1 MSNTSNGK
9 AVKGS
14 KMQMQ
19 RITEKENQQI
29 LNKLFDDE
37 LKWLSPC
44 RKDNYRE
51 YQLNNPGI
59 KKLLGIKSNVFKDFW
74 PPRQPQWDGIAI
86 GKSGALY
93 LFEAKSHLNEIQR
106 SRIDKSELIRKSISH
121 VAYSLTKMDL
131 KSEKEHE
138 IWYHKFYQIANRL
151 VFLEKM
157 KEIATLSDKFNDVV
171 LVFLNFVNDRSWEEE
186 KQMVKSSEEWDS
198 HYAKIFDEMRIDQ
211 STFETIN
218 VRILNVDLDKVV

>member
-59 KKLLGIKSNVFKDFW
+59 KKLLGIKY
-74 PPRQPQWDGIAI
+74 P
-86 GKSGALY
+86 GA
-93 LFEAKSHLNEIQR
+93 ENKPTGR
-106 SRIDKSELIRKSISH
+106 SRKTISLPWPENLLRELEASAVKAAIKRREQLPLPI
-121 VAYSLTKMDL
+121 T
-131 KSEKEHE
+131 
-138 IWYHKFYQIANRL
+138 
-151 VFLEKM
+151 
-157 KEIATLSDKFNDVV
+157 V
-171 LVFLNFVNDRSWEEE
+171 LV
-186 KQMVKSSEEWDS
+186 
-198 HYAKIFDEMRIDQ
+198 
-211 STFETIN
+211 
-218 VRILNVDLDKVV
+218 